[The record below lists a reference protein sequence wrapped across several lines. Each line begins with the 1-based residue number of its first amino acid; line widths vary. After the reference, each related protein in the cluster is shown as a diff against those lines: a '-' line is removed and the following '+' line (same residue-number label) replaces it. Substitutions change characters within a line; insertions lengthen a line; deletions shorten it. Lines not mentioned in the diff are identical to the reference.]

1 VSLKYSDKPQ
11 LRYGNQTASDNWRS
25 RFPQD
30 AMPISQAPAQV
41 IIAYEADGQG
51 HLAHYR
57 SGAYR
62 KLTWQRDSKTR
73 AASLRED
80 GSTLGNPVMYTLPQ
94 RRG

>member
-1 VSLKYSDKPQ
+1 MSLRYTDKP
-11 LRYGNQTASDNWRS
+11 YGGRDARGASDNWRS

-41 IIAYEADGQG
+41 IVAYGADGQG

-73 AASLRED
+73 AGTLRED
-80 GSTLGNPVMYTLPQ
+80 GTTLSNPVMFTLP

>member
-11 LRYGNQTASDNWRS
+11 LRYGTQNASDNWRS
-25 RFPQD
+25 RFPAD
-30 AMPISQAPAQV
+30 AAPISQAPAQV
-41 IIAYEADGQG
+41 IVAYEADGKG
-51 HLAHYR
+51 NLAHYR

-73 AASLRED
+73 AGTLRED
-80 GSTLGNPVMYTLPQ
+80 GTTIRNPVMFTMP

>member
-1 VSLKYSDKPQ
+1 MSLKYSDKPQ

-25 RFPQD
+25 RFPAD

-41 IIAYEADGQG
+41 IVAYEADGKG
-51 HLAHYR
+51 SLAHYR

-80 GSTLGNPVMYTLPQ
+80 GTTLGNPVMFTMP